1 MKLAFTTLG
10 CLDWDLDTIIAATL
24 EYGYQGIDFRGY
36 LNELNIYKLP
46 EFSTDVEATKAKI
59 KSAGLEVSCFSASI
73 RLIAPD
79 EKTRLE
85 FVEEILE
92 YTKLAKIFGTKY
104 IRIFGG
110 GWLGRNREE
119 AISEALKNM
128 NLLLEAT
135 KDSDV
140 IFAIETHDE
149 WVDTSTIKDF
159 LEKMD
164 NERVKAVWDV
174 NHPYRGGESPEKT
187 YENIGK
193 WVVYTHW
200 KDSRY
205 NQDTPRKYDLCL
217 PGEGDLPLKR
227 FYELLELS
235 GYEGWQTLEWEKKW
249 NPEIDEPEIAFPA
262 FVKLMKEISS

>member
-10 CLDWDLDTIIAATL
+10 CLDWDLDTMIAAAI

-36 LNELNIYKLP
+36 LDELNIYRLP
-46 EFSTDVEATKAKI
+46 EFSIDAEATNAKI
-59 KSAGLEVSCFSASI
+59 KAAGLEVSCFSASI

-85 FVEEILE
+85 FMEEILE

-104 IRIFGG
+104 IRVFGG
-110 GWLGRNREE
+110 TWLGRNREE
-119 AISEALKNM
+119 AIDEAIRNM

-140 IFAIETHDE
+140 VFAIETHDE
-149 WVDTSTIKDF
+149 WVDTSTIKEL

-174 NHPYRGGESPEKT
+174 NHPYRGGESPEKA

-193 WVVYTHW
+193 YVVYTHW
-200 KDSRY
+200 KDS
-205 NQDTPRKYDLCL
+205 KYAPETDSGYTLCVS
-217 PGEGDLPLKR
+217 GEGNLPLKR
-227 FYELLELS
+227 FYDLLELC
-235 GYEGWQTLEWEKKW
+235 GYEGWQTLEWERKW
-249 NPEIDEPEIAFPA
+249 HPELEPPEVAFPA
-262 FVKLMKEISS
+262 FVKSMKEISK